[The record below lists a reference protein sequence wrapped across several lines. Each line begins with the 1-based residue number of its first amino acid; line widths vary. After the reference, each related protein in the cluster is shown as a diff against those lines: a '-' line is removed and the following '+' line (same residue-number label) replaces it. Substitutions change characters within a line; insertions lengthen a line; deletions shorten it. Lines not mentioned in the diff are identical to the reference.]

1 MLSPIETSPKEQIK
15 HPEKSRTKPPA
26 TFAKKE
32 KAKLPQNLE
41 NDALAALK
49 EMLAHH
55 KPSDVPNA
63 VTPFAAGEK
72 SFASMIATESSI
84 AITKVGTSVQWT
96 QLFDRM
102 VKALIHVDQ
111 NGIQE
116 TTIVLNR
123 EEFSSS
129 IFSGSQITITE
140 FSTAPKIFNIHFQGG
155 EQAVAAF
162 QAHAADLAR
171 VFDQRKFGFEIGRID
186 ATLPEEFMK
195 KPLIAKI
202 ERDLEK
208 EKK

>member
-1 MLSPIETSPKEQIK
+1 MLPPIEISSKEPTK
-15 HPEKSRTKPPA
+15 YSEKTRTKAPS

-41 NDALAALK
+41 NDALEALK
-49 EMLAHH
+49 EMLAQH
-55 KPSDVPNA
+55 KPSDLSNV
-63 VTPFAAGEK
+63 VTPASGEK
-72 SFASMIATESSI
+72 SFASMITTDSST
-84 AITKVGTSVQWT
+84 AITKIGTSVQWAH
-96 QLFDRM
+96 LFDRL
-102 VKALIHVDQ
+102 VKALIHVDD

-155 EQAVAAF
+155 QQAVAAF

-171 VFDQRKFGFEIGRID
+171 VLDQKKFGFEIGRID

-195 KPLIAKI
+195 KTLIAKI

-208 EKK
+208 E

>member
-1 MLSPIETSPKEQIK
+1 MLSPIEISSKEPTK
-15 HPEKSRTKPPA
+15 HPEKTRTRPPS
-26 TFAKKE
+26 TFTKKQ
-32 KAKLPQNLE
+32 KANLPQNLE

-49 EMLAHH
+49 EMLAQH
-55 KPSDVPNA
+55 KPNDISNVVA
-63 VTPFAAGEK
+63 PFVGEK
-72 SFASMIATESSI
+72 SLTSVIPTESSM
-84 AITKVGTSVQWT
+84 AITQVGTSVQWSH
-96 QLFDRM
+96 LFDRL
-102 VKALIHVDQ
+102 VKALIHVDD

-116 TTIVLNR
+116 TTIILNR

-155 EQAVAAF
+155 QKAVEAF

-171 VFDQRKFGFEIGRID
+171 VLNQGKFGFEIGRID

-195 KPLIAKI
+195 KPKIAKI

-208 EKK
+208 ETK